1 MPFFCNKRYPNAVVQ
16 SGWTLNIRLL
26 VLDIDGT
33 ISGRTNQVSK
43 PVQQAIQAVL
53 AKGIPVALATGR
65 MYCSAM
71 RFHRC
76 INSPLPLIVYNGAW
90 IQDPLTQE
98 RYQHLP
104 VPSQFARQ
112 LLDDLEQPEWCDRL
126 GIHFYL
132 DDRLYVRQVTAL
144 TEGYA
149 RRSGIEAI
157 AVGDLRS
164 LLDRHPTKVL
174 ALSKEASLV
183 RDLLHHLQK
192 RYNPDELY
200 LTQSTATFLE
210 ATHPNANKGAATR
223 YLAEQIL
230 GLDANEVMAIGDNF
244 NDALMLQYAG
254 IGVAMGDAPIAVREL
269 ADWVAPGVEEDGVAV
284 AIKKFLL

>member
-1 MPFFCNKRYPNAVVQ
+1 
-16 SGWTLNIRLL
+16 LNIRLL

-43 PVQQAIQAVL
+43 PVQRAIQAVL

-76 INSPLPLIVYNGAW
+76 IKSPLPLIVYNGAW

-98 RYQHLP
+98 RHQHLP
-104 VPSQFARQ
+104 VPSQFAQQ
-112 LLDDLEQPEWCDRL
+112 LLDDLEQPELSDRL
-126 GIHFYL
+126 GVHFYI

-144 TEGYA
+144 TESYA
-149 RRSGIEAI
+149 KRSGIEAI

-174 ALSKEASLV
+174 ALSSEASLV
-183 RDLLHHLQK
+183 QDLLHHLQK
-192 RYNPDELY
+192 RYNSEELY
-200 LTQSTATFLE
+200 FLE
-210 ATHPNANKGAATR
+210 ATHPDANKGTATR
-223 YLAEQIL
+223 YLAENIL
-230 GLDANEVMAIGDNF
+230 GLEAKQVMAIGDNF
-244 NDALMLQYAG
+244 NDVLMLQYAG
-254 IGVAMGDAPIAVREL
+254 LGIAMGEAPTPVKEL
-269 ADWVAPGVEEDGVAV
+269 ADWVAPSVEEDGVAV